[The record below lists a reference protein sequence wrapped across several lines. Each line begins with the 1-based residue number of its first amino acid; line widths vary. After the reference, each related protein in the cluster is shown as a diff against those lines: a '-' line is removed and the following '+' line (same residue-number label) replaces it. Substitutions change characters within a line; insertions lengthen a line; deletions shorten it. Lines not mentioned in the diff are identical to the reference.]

1 MDGISKHLLAGVNS
15 ELARRVRNMA
25 AALSARGIEIR
36 ITSGKR
42 STERQAALYANR
54 ASNPYPV
61 ARPGTSKHELG
72 LAVDLVPTGAR
83 SSSISAAIGEAG
95 EAQGLRWG
103 GRFSKPDA
111 VHFELS
117 GGGDLVLDGSNV
129 IAQAKEQ
136 ATSALDVAKHLEP
149 SPNVLVI
156 GSTLVLLVLLLK
168 R

>member
-1 MDGISKHLLAGVNS
+1 MDGVSKHLLAGVNS

-83 SSSISAAIGEAG
+83 SSRISAAIGEAG

-117 GGGDLVLDGSNV
+117 DGGGDLVSDGSNV
-129 IAQAKEQ
+129 GNQSQSGLTDVQIIAAFGI
-136 ATSALDVAKHLEP
+136 AA
-149 SPNVLVI
+149 LVI
-156 GSTLVLLVLLLK
+156 QLLRK
-168 R
+168 

>member
-1 MDGISKHLLAGVNS
+1 MDRVSQNLLSGVNS
-15 ELARRVRNMA
+15 ALARRVRNLA
-25 AALSARGIEIR
+25 AALSARGIEIK

-61 ARPGTSKHELG
+61 ARPGKSKHELG

-83 SSSISAAIGEAG
+83 SSSISAIIGEAG
-95 EAQGLRWG
+95 EREGLRWG

-117 GGGDLVLDGSNV
+117 DGGGELVLDGSTV

-136 ATSALDVAKHLEP
+136 ATGVRVIAAFGIAA
-149 SPNVLVI
+149 LVI
-156 GSTLVLLVLLLK
+156 RFLRS
-168 R
+168 

>member
-1 MDGISKHLLAGVNS
+1 MGGVSEHLLAGVNS

-83 SSSISAAIGEAG
+83 SSRISAAIGEAG

-111 VHFELS
+111 VHFELPTS
-117 GGGDLVLDGSNV
+117 GELVVGGSKVSSQAQGGLTGVQV
-129 IAQAKEQ
+129 IAACGI
-136 ATSALDVAKHLEP
+136 AA
-149 SPNVLVI
+149 LVI
-156 GSTLVLLVLLLK
+156 QLL
-168 R
+168 RD

>member
-1 MDGISKHLLAGVNS
+1 MDGVSEHLLAGVNS

-25 AALSARGIEIR
+25 AALAARGIEIR

-61 ARPGTSKHELG
+61 ARPGTSKHEMG
-72 LAVDLVPTGAR
+72 LAVDLVSTGAR

-111 VHFELS
+111 VHFELPTS
-117 GGGDLVLDGSNV
+117 GGDLVSDGSNV
-129 IAQAKEQ
+129 SNQSQSGLTDVQIIAAVGI
-136 ATSALDVAKHLEP
+136 AAC
-149 SPNVLVI
+149 VI
-156 GSTLVLLVLLLK
+156 QLLRK
-168 R
+168 

>member
-1 MDGISKHLLAGVNS
+1 MDRVSENLLSGVNPD
-15 ELARRVRNMA
+15 LARGVRNMA
-25 AALSARGIEIR
+25 ATLSARGIEIKV
-36 ITSGKR
+36 TSGKR

-54 ASNPYPV
+54 ANNPYPV

-83 SSSISAAIGEAG
+83 SSRISAAIGETG

-111 VHFELS
+111 VHFELPN
-117 GGGDLVLDGSNV
+117 GGSELVLDGSNV

-136 ATSALDVAKHLEP
+136 ATGVRVIAAFGIAA
-149 SPNVLVI
+149 LVI
-156 GSTLVLLVLLLK
+156 RFLRS
-168 R
+168 